1 MEPRLW
7 MVYFKKDD
15 PTGHRAEQIN
25 GRIIV
30 AAANPGEAEEVA
42 RPFSPDSEMQRHLA
56 WKFIKAEEIRA
67 YLVDEQRAIPL
78 AGHRASARAKAAK
91 K

>member
-1 MEPRLW
+1 
-7 MVYFKKDD
+7 
-15 PTGHRAEQIN
+15 
-25 GRIIV
+25 
-30 AAANPGEAEEVA
+30 VA

-78 AGHRASARAKAAK
+78 AGHRASATAKAANR
-91 K
+91 

>member
-1 MEPRLW
+1 

-78 AGHRASARAKAAK
+78 AGHRVKAAK
-91 K
+91 R